1 MPLPSTE
8 QDQKIRQV
16 IRSCGLQVERLAKE
30 HFQVSQKGP
39 DDYVT
44 NVDRALDQELTTAF
58 SNLFPHDG
66 LITEENTQSRQAF
79 GDHYSQLWLI
89 DPLDG
94 TEDFIKG
101 NAEFAIMVGLLQ
113 EYQPIAGWVYAP
125 MLNQMYYGG
134 CGWGLFQE
142 KPGQDSER
150 LEPVEPPPP
159 QSGFCPMI
167 IGTKDQNNFGEA
179 IAKLIP
185 DVQFYTLGSFGLKV
199 MEVICGRAGLYVY
212 FNGRVKLWDTT
223 GPLAIAKAAGLVC
236 CDLEGQPIRFTPD
249 ALDPDTLAHKQPILV
264 GWPSY
269 IEPLL
274 PKLQKAIG
282 MLRLQR

>member
-1 MPLPSTE
+1 MPLLSAE

-16 IRSCGLQVERLAKE
+16 IRSCGLQAERMAAE
-30 HFQVSQKGP
+30 QFQVSQKGP

-44 NVDRALDQELTTAF
+44 TVDRALDRELTTAF
-58 SNLFPHDG
+58 TTLFPQDG
-66 LITEENTQSRQAF
+66 LITEENTQSRKAF
-79 GDHYSQLWLI
+79 WANFSRLWMI

-101 NAEFAIMVGLLQ
+101 KAEFAIMVGLLQ
-113 EYQPIAGWVYAP
+113 AHQPIAGWIHAP
-125 MLNQMYYGG
+125 MLNHMYYGG
-134 CGWGLFQE
+134 CDWGLFQE
-142 KPGQDSER
+142 KPGQGSEP

-159 QSGFCPMI
+159 EPGFCPMI
-167 IGTKDQNNFGEA
+167 IGTKDQNNFGAA
-179 IAKLIP
+179 IAELIP
-185 DVQFYTLGSFGLKV
+185 DVQFYSLGSFGLKV

-223 GPLAIAKAAGLVC
+223 GPLALAKAAELVC

-249 ALDPDTLAHKQPILV
+249 AIDPDTLAHKQPILI
-264 GWPSY
+264 GWPAY
-269 IEPLL
+269 MEPLR
-274 PKLQKAIG
+274 PKLQAAIG

>member
-1 MPLPSTE
+1 MPLPSAE

-16 IRSCGLQVERLAKE
+16 IRRCGLQAERMAAE
-30 HFQVSQKGP
+30 QFQVSQKGP

-44 NVDRALDQELTTAF
+44 NVDRALDRELTTAF
-58 SNLFPHDG
+58 TSLFPQDG
-66 LITEENTQSRQAF
+66 LITEENTQSRAAF
-79 GDHYSQLWLI
+79 WADHSRLWLI

-113 EYQPIAGWVYAP
+113 KHQPIAGWIHAP
-125 MLNQMYYGG
+125 LLNQMYYGG

-142 KPGQDSER
+142 QPGQESEP

-159 QSGFCPMI
+159 GPGFCPMI
-167 IGTKDQNNFGEA
+167 IGTKDQNNFGAA
-179 IAKLIP
+179 IAELIP
-185 DVQFYTLGSFGLKV
+185 DAQFYTLGSFGLKV
-199 MEVICGRAGLYVY
+199 IEVICGRAGLYVY

-223 GPLAIAKAAGLVC
+223 GPLALAKAAGLVC

-249 ALDPDTLAHKQPILV
+249 AIDPDTLAHKQPILV
-264 GWPSY
+264 GWPAY
-269 IEPLL
+269 IEPLR
-274 PKLQKAIG
+274 PKLQAAIG